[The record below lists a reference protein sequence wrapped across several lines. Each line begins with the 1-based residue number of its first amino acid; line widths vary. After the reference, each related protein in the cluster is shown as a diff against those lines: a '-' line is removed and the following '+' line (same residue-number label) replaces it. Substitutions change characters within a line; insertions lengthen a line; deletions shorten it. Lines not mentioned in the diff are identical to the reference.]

1 MKTFIKKLLYNILVS
16 YVLLMIGLYIKNGNL
31 IKLTEVEVHLSY
43 LLFITVYTYTS
54 HFYFSSDKRDKKDE

>member
-31 IKLTEVEVHLSY
+31 MRLTELGVHLSY

-54 HFYFSSDKRDKKDE
+54 HFYFSSDKGDKKDE

>member
-31 IKLTEVEVHLSY
+31 IKLTEVEVHLAY
-43 LLFITVYTYTS
+43 LFLIIAFTCTNYL
-54 HFYFSSDKRDKKDE
+54 FSSDKGDKKDE